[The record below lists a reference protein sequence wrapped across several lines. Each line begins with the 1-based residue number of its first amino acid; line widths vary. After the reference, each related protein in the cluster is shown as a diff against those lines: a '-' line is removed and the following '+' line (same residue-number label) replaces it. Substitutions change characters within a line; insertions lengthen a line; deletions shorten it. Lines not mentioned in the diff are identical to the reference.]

1 MDAVSIDSRE
11 ENELIKR
18 VISHGTNLLYYG
30 LYHQVDSPHL
40 WGVLFGIVIAL
51 QVAHVA
57 APVEAAAW
65 GTVLVVRCLNGRI
78 ANFLIFLCV
87 KMLLVQ
93 PVGIGALVRL
103 PPPPRGIRT

>member
-11 ENELIKR
+11 ENDLIKR
-18 VISHGTNLLYYG
+18 VISHGTSLLYYS
-30 LYHQVDSPHL
+30 LYHRVHAPHL
-40 WGVLFGIVIAL
+40 GSVLLGVVVAL

-78 ANFLIFLCV
+78 ANFLIFYFV
-87 KMLLVQ
+87 KMMSVQ
-93 PVGIGALVRL
+93 PVGIAALVRL